1 MNRPEKSQTA
11 RSRRRDPV
19 YLDYQATTPLD
30 ERALEAM
37 MPYLTGKFGNPHSE
51 SHRFGWEADA
61 GVEVAREQIASL
73 IGAEAEEI
81 IFTSGAT
88 ESNNLAIKGVSRA
101 LRDKRPHIVTVVTEH
116 KCVIESVSAMERA
129 GARVTVLPVRPDGLV
144 DLDVYG
150 KAIGDDTGLVSV
162 MTVNNEIGVIQPI
175 AEMAAI
181 AHDKGAR
188 FHTDA
193 AQAVGKIPVDVRAL
207 GVDLMSISG
216 HKLYGPKGIGALY
229 VRRRPKV
236 PLIPQMDGGGQER
249 GLRSGT
255 LSPALCAGFGAAC
268 ALAEDVLEEERDRI
282 TALSKDFLG
291 KLQRSLNGVVLNGSG
306 TDRFYG
312 NLNLSFEGVPGD
324 SLMARLRTVAL
335 SSGSACASGSG
346 EPSYVLAAIG
356 VTGDLAKASI
366 RVGFGRQTTQE
377 HVDFAAE
384 EIISAVRDLRGA

>member
-1 MNRPEKSQTA
+1 MTENGDAKAGRT
-11 RSRRRDPV
+11 RRRDPV

-37 MPYLTGKFGNPHSE
+37 MPYLTTRFGNPHSE

-61 GVEVAREQIASL
+61 GVEVAREQIAAL

-101 LRDKRPHIVTVVTEH
+101 LRGKRPHIVTVVTEH
-116 KCVIESVSAMERA
+116 KCVIESVRAMERE
-129 GARVTVLPVRPDGLV
+129 GARVTVLPVKPDGLV
-144 DLDVYG
+144 DLEAYG
-150 KAIGDDTGLVSV
+150 NAIGEDTGLVSV

-175 AEMAAI
+175 AEMAAM

-193 AQAVGKIPVDVRAL
+193 AQAVGKIPIDIRTL

-249 GLRSGT
+249 GYRSGT
-255 LSPALCAGFGAAC
+255 LSPALCAGLGAAC
-268 ALAEDVLEEERDRI
+268 AIAGDILEEERGRI

-291 KLQRSLNGVVLNGSG
+291 KLQRGLNGVVLNGSG

-324 SLMARLRTVAL
+324 SLMTRLRTVAL

-356 VTGDLAKASI
+356 VEGDLAKASI